1 MMASGD
7 DAAFGNESG
16 TGNGSSILPGIGS
29 KGKYERIDA
38 ELANDRPTR
47 GSESKR
53 YVFVCAVFA
62 SLNSVLLG
70 YGEENLFFLP
80 SQSAKVCVFF
90 FGFRCFWND
99 ERRSRCGS
107 LRSVL

>member
-29 KGKYERIDA
+29 KGKYERIEA

-70 YGEENLFFLP
+70 YGEENLFYFYHPNLL
-80 SQSAKVCVFF
+80 KFVFF
-90 FGFRCFWND
+90 FLAFDAFGMTSGD
-99 ERRSRCGS
+99 PDVG
-107 LRSVL
+107 L